1 MCSSSQVSSQNI
13 LESELYLPVICN
25 FWDLWDNR
33 HGRKWS
39 KIIVSSILLLY
50 ILSSK
55 RYSSQC
61 QIDWLAGERNQTA
74 VFSIIRY
81 AQLYS
86 ETLTW
91 KCHKA
96 IQMFVHFLI
105 TFTKL
110 SWIWSS
116 LAQSLLDKQFLLENW
131 RFTFWV
137 AGLFSRYLWLDG
149 WWTDRLTTL
158 LWWNLRH
165 TLSAEIAC
173 FSDLKGTHDK
183 DFVRFNTW
191 SWKRDSFWEIFWWTL
206 FMVVFHILSQGCTIF
221 FKQTCAVENRDTWP
235 LAVQKETYA
244 IGLWVRRTGWQG
256 NLSRMNGFTRTW
268 VVTKLWWWWWQW
280 YKY

>member
-1 MCSSSQVSSQNI
+1 MQLLRFVRQQAWQKMKQDYCLIHSSAV
-13 LESELYLPVICN
+13 Y
-25 FWDLWDNR
+25 
-33 HGRKWS
+33 
-39 KIIVSSILLLY
+39 IVKKTSY
-50 ILSSK
+50 F
-55 RYSSQC
+55 SQC

-105 TFTKL
+105 MFTKL

-137 AGLFSRYLWLDG
+137 QGCFQGICDWMAGGLIDSLHSYDGNWEVLWVQKL
-149 WWTDRLTTL
+149 RVSLT
-158 LWWNLRH
+158 LRGH
-165 TLSAEIAC
+165 MTKILSDSTVEADSEI
-173 FSDLKGTHDK
+173 
-183 DFVRFNTW
+183 
-191 SWKRDSFWEIFWWTL
+191 SFWEIFWWTL

-221 FKQTCAVENRDTWP
+221 FKQTCAVENRDKWP

-244 IGLWVRRTGWQG
+244 LGLWVRRTGWQG
-256 NLSRMNGFTRTW
+256 NLSLNPDKGICQEWMALLELGWWLNCDDDNGTNINSIVCF
-268 VVTKLWWWWWQW
+268 
-280 YKY
+280 